1 LWDSG
6 PKEKALADALSSRK
20 ESRIPIKLFV
30 NLYSPDNPTFEVAP
44 TVDISCHGARVV
56 TKTFWQ
62 PNQLLS
68 VRSIRGNIHS
78 RARIVY
84 CKPHTRDSYIV
95 GLEMYDPAGDWTT
108 AKPLSGTGHQ

>member
-1 LWDSG
+1 VELRPEGESV
-6 PKEKALADALSSRK
+6 ADAHSSRK
-20 ESRIPIKLFV
+20 ETRLPVKMFV

-44 TVDISCHGARVV
+44 TIDISCHGARVV

-78 RARIVY
+78 RARIIY
-84 CKPHTRDSYIV
+84 CKPHTRDSYVV
-95 GLEMYDPAGDWTT
+95 GLEMYYPQGDWTT
-108 AKPLSGTGHQ
+108 AKPPSERKTG